1 MTHRTRSW
9 LVISLLSLISIVSF
23 AQFRPSQQERRAKFP
38 AWVSD
43 KGYWVVESN
52 INSPLDHIIR
62 FYNNDN
68 ELLYKETLTGIKL
81 NPEKRK
87 VKMKLKK
94 ILESTVLAWDKK
106 KDGLILGEEMA
117 FVRSVFR

>member
-1 MTHRTRSW
+1 MTHRTKSW
-9 LVISLLSLISIVSF
+9 LLASIISLISMLTFGQRV
-23 AQFRPSQQERRAKFP
+23 PSQQERRPKFP
-38 AWVSD
+38 DWVSD

-52 INSPLDHIIR
+52 LNSPLDHIIT

-68 ELLYKETLTGIKL
+68 ELLYKETLTGVKL

-94 ILESTVLAWDKK
+94 ALESAVLAWENK
-106 KDGLILGEEMA
+106 KDGQISGEEA
-117 FVRSVFR
+117 ALVKSVFY

>member
-1 MTHRTRSW
+1 MIHRTKSW
-9 LVISLLSLISIVSF
+9 LLASVISLISLLTFGQRV
-23 AQFRPSQQERRAKFP
+23 PPQQERRPKLP
-38 AWVSD
+38 DWVSD

-52 INSPLDHIIR
+52 INSPLDHIIT

-68 ELLYKETLTGIKL
+68 ELLYKETITGIKL

-94 ILESTVLAWDKK
+94 VLESAVLAWKK
-106 KDGLILGEEMA
+106 TKDGQKPGEETA
-117 FVRSVFR
+117 LVRSAFY

>member
-1 MTHRTRSW
+1 MG
-9 LVISLLSLISIVSF
+9 SF
-23 AQFRPSQQERRAKFP
+23 AQLIPSQQDRRPKFP
-38 AWVSD
+38 SWVSD

-52 INSPLDHIIR
+52 IHSPLHHVIR

-81 NPEKRK
+81 DPEKRK

-94 ILESTVLAWDKK
+94 ILESTVLAWKKK
-106 KDGLILGEEMA
+106 KDGLIPGEEMA